1 MSPASW
7 ERKGVLFQW
16 VTCTGFWGNITTI
29 SVCLGNTA
37 SKGIHY
43 TVTEHSLVCFYHTEV
58 MSSAPSATWY
68 LQRKGGLYPFTSQ
81 FERELVREQWMT
93 VHLSLSA
100 RSWGQLG
107 PWGLGQLET
116 RRGEMSQLLAEVIC
130 GASTRSKLLQQCG
143 DRYRARV
150 WCCNI
155 SNTIFHLSHGAPC
168 PLRLSGHASPAS
180 WPSCLVWTRQ
190 WTCSHVREHYL
201 SQAVQDAWAA
211 GPFFLPHL
219 YTRKLYPSHFEWQHQ
234 AWHAE
239 KQVIGTF
246 LLVWVTPLI
255 CHQLSANARQ
265 IVHAVTYFTLV
276 CALGRWI

>member
-1 MSPASW
+1 
-7 ERKGVLFQW
+7 
-16 VTCTGFWGNITTI
+16 
-29 SVCLGNTA
+29 
-37 SKGIHY
+37 
-43 TVTEHSLVCFYHTEV
+43 
-58 MSSAPSATWY
+58 
-68 LQRKGGLYPFTSQ
+68 
-81 FERELVREQWMT
+81 MT

-116 RRGEMSQLLAEVIC
+116 RRGRNEPAAGWSDLWCLHQKQAIAAVW
-130 GASTRSKLLQQCG
+130 SG
-143 DRYRARV
+143 DRYRASV

-180 WPSCLVWTRQ
+180 WPSCLVWTCQ

-201 SQAVQDAWAA
+201 SQAVQDAWVA

-219 YTRKLYPSHFEWQHQ
+219 YTRRLYPSHFEWQHQ

-246 LLVWVTPLI
+246 LPVWVTPLM

-265 IVHAVTYFTLV
+265 IVHAVMYFTLV